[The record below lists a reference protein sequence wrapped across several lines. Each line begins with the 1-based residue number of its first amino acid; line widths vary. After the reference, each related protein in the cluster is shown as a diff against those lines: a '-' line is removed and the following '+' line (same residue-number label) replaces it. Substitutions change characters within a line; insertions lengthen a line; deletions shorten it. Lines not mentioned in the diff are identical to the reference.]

1 MFKVWWIV
9 NNQIKKSLLL
19 SLTVKKIIVSVVS
32 TRTTFAA
39 FLLAT
44 LKTSQPLGKYFRK
57 L

>member
-32 TRTTFAA
+32 TRTTFTA

-44 LKTSQPLGKYFRK
+44 LKNSQPLGKYFRK